1 MQSSRTKFTSRKEPE
16 GRNFPRDIET
26 LTPKGQRTR
35 KALLDAARVV
45 FERDGFL
52 DARISDITE
61 ECKMASGTFYT
72 YFLSKEQI
80 FYELAVGLLQEMLTG
95 DSDMSVKTQGD
106 PFSGIERANRRY
118 LASYHK
124 NAALMG
130 LIEQVAT
137 FDEDL
142 RLLRH
147 ARTRAFTERAKRQV
161 ASLQQLGHVSSDL
174 DPYYCAV
181 ALTSMVSR
189 YAYVCFVLP
198 SEVDRDLD
206 FEESV
211 KTLSVLWANSLGI
224 SHNYA
229 SLPSFVQ

>member
-1 MQSSRTKFTSRKEPE
+1 MPPKLAVRNDQE
-16 GRNFPRDIET
+16 GRNFPRDVDA
-26 LTPKGQRTR
+26 LTPRGQRTR
-35 KALLDAARVV
+35 KALLEAARVV

-52 DARISDITE
+52 EARISDIATE
-61 ECKMASGTFYT
+61 GKMASGTFYT

-80 FYELAVGLLQEMLTG
+80 FCELAIGLLQEMLTG
-95 DSDMSVKTQGD
+95 DSEAPSSAGD
-106 PFSGIERANRRY
+106 DPYTRIERANRRY
-118 LASYHK
+118 LSSYRK

-137 FDEDL
+137 FNEDL

-147 ARTRAFTERAKRQV
+147 SRTRAFTERARRQV
-161 ASLQQLGHVSSDL
+161 ASLQKAGCVSTDL

-189 YAYVCFVLP
+189 YAYVSFVLP
-198 SEVDRDLD
+198 SEVDHELD

-211 KTLSVLWANSLGI
+211 KTLTFLWANSLGI
-224 SHNYA
+224 SFDRANQP
-229 SLPSFVQ
+229 SLVQ

>member
-1 MQSSRTKFTSRKEPE
+1 
-16 GRNFPRDIET
+16 
-26 LTPKGQRTR
+26 
-35 KALLDAARVV
+35 
-45 FERDGFL
+45 
-52 DARISDITE
+52 
-61 ECKMASGTFYT
+61 MASGTFYT
-72 YFLSKEQI
+72 YFVSKEQI

-95 DSDMSVKTQGD
+95 DSEMPSGSRGD
-106 PFSGIERANRRY
+106 PLAGIERANRRY
-118 LASYHK
+118 LASYRK

-137 FDEDL
+137 FNDDL

-147 ARTRAFTERAKRQV
+147 SRIRAFTERAKRQV
-161 ASLQQLGHVSSDL
+161 ASLQKLGHVSNDL

-198 SEVDRDLD
+198 TEVDRELD

-211 KTLSVLWANSLGI
+211 KTLTVLWANALGI
-224 SHNYA
+224 SLDSVNQPIV
-229 SLPSFVQ
+229 SR